1 MKITN
6 RRRWENTKF
15 TTAML
20 TWLGC
25 TVYFAI
31 RAANELPS
39 ITLTTQDLVL
49 FLMTVSGVNLGKHIL
64 KS

>member
-6 RRRWENTKF
+6 RRRWETTKF
-15 TTAML
+15 TAATL

-39 ITLTTQDLVL
+39 ITLTSQDLVL

-64 KS
+64 KA